1 MHIDRYCTVGI
12 GESISGYYG
21 LLLFQFRHLV
31 DLFLPQILKL
41 L

>member
-1 MHIDRYCTVGI
+1 MHIDRYCTVGN
-12 GESISGYYG
+12 EVSISGYYE

-41 L
+41 M